1 MKIAFWSEHENAGTT
16 FNMAA
21 VACATVMLYPISV
34 AVLAG
39 GYEDRDLENQFRF
52 AQKEEDNWRK
62 QKFVAEENEYFVA
75 TGLDL
80 LLRKSGTVKL
90 TEDILKQNMKQVV
103 TEKLYCLPCGKKQY
117 AKWWDKE
124 DLFQKMEQIEQQ
136 LENCFDVVFVDCG
149 CRRDDFARRMLEQAD
164 VCVLNMPQERETIGN
179 YYRNRVRLR
188 GKIFFLVGNY
198 FEESV
203 YNRENLEKIYRIDE
217 KSLGAIPYDVHLQ
230 AAGLNGKAQGYVKS
244 QLQHRCGLEFEQE
257 LTRTTR
263 LIMQLAGIESIKD
276 S

>member
-34 AVLAG
+34 AVLPG
-39 GYEDRDLENQFRF
+39 GYEDGDLEKQFLF
-52 AQKEEDNWRK
+52 SKQEKDDWKQQKLI
-62 QKFVAEENEYFVA
+62 AEENDYFVA

-80 LLRKSGTVKL
+80 LLRKSGTVEL
-90 TEDILKQNMKQVV
+90 TENLLKQNLKQVV
-103 TEKLYCLPCGKKQY
+103 PDKLYCLTSGKKQY

-124 DLFQKMEQIEQQ
+124 DLFHKMEMIERQ
-136 LENCFDVVFVDCG
+136 LEEVFDMVFIDCG

-164 VCVLNMPQERETIGN
+164 VCVLNMRQERETIGN

-188 GKIFFLVGNY
+188 GKTFFLVGNY

-203 YNRENLEKIYRIDE
+203 YSRENLEKIYRID
-217 KSLGAIPYDVHLQ
+217 KNILGAIPYNVHLQ
-230 AAGLNGKAQGYVKS
+230 AAGLTGKAQGYVKS
-244 QLQHRCGLEFEQE
+244 QLQHGCGLEFEQE
-257 LTRTTR
+257 LTRSTR
-263 LIMQLAGIESIKD
+263 LIMQLAGIESGKD